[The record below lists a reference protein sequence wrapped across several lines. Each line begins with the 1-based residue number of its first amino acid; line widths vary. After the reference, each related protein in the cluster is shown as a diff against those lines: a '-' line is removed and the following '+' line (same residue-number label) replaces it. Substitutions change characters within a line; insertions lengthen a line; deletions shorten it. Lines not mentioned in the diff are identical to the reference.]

1 MNRRQAI
8 RTLALGAAA
17 FPLASSAGARSLTR
31 LAPSGPHAADPAPAG
46 GAPAKPAPAAPT
58 GPFVVPPLGYA
69 YDALEP
75 HIDAQTMQIHH
86 DKHHAAYVTNLNKAV
101 AGRKE
106 VDGWTV
112 EQLVRDLDKVP
123 EDIRLSSTLGS

>member
-1 MNRRQAI
+1 MNRRQVI
-8 RTLALGAAA
+8 RTLALGAASV
-17 FPLASSAGARSLTR
+17 PLAGQALAAVRSVALPPDA
-31 LAPSGPHAADPAPAG
+31 APPAAASTPPAPAT
-46 GAPAKPAPAAPT
+46 APA

-75 HIDAQTMQIHH
+75 HVDAQTMQIHH

-106 VDGWTV
+106 VEGWTV
-112 EQLVRDLDKVP
+112 E
-123 EDIRLSSTLGS
+123 